1 MNRILLLIRWIVGIL
16 FIFSGLV
23 KANDPNGLSYK
34 MQEFFE
40 AWGWTGLDDYTLL
53 MAVGMNAFEIIAGL
67 ALIFGL
73 YMRLLSWVLLGLI
86 VFFTFL
92 TGYASLATNPDGSM
106 KFHSCGCFGDCLPL
120 DPTQSFL
127 KDLILLALIVI
138 LLIKQSSIRKTFQ
151 SVTINRLLLFV
162 SVLFGLGFQWYT
174 LNYLPLVDCLPF
186 KKGNDLLEMRK
197 MPVNAIPDSFDI
209 RFIYSKGGVDQEFD
223 RTALPDSTWSF
234 KDRKQVLVRK
244 GKNNEP
250 PIKDFILK
258 DDAGNDLTEQILSR
272 SGTHYLVFI
281 QTTQGLKAD
290 DPWIASIT
298 GLSTKSNV
306 TIITAVPDQVR
317 VLLGN
322 QKLSSSL
329 QIVSCDVTAIKT
341 AARTVPVLY
350 RMQGSRVV
358 EKISGAAAASWN

>member
-1 MNRILLLIRWIVGIL
+1 
-16 FIFSGLV
+16 
-23 KANDPNGLSYK
+23 

-40 AWGWTGLDDYTLL
+40 AWGWTGLDDYTLW
-53 MAVGMNAFEIIAGL
+53 MAVGMNAFEIIAGF
-67 ALIFGL
+67 ALLFGL

-86 VFFTFL
+86 LFFTFL

-127 KDLILLALIVI
+127 KDIVLLVLILVLVV
-138 LLIKQSSIRKTFQ
+138 KQSVIRQTFQ
-151 SVTINRLLLFV
+151 SASLNRLLLFA
-162 SVLFGLGFQWYT
+162 SILFGLGFQWYT
-174 LNYLPLVDCLPF
+174 LTYLPVVDCLPF

-197 MPVNAIPDSFDI
+197 MPANAIPDSFDI

-223 RTALPDSTWSF
+223 RKALPDSTWSF

-244 GKNNEP
+244 GINNEP

-258 DDAGNDLTEQILSR
+258 DDAGEDLTENILGH
-272 SGTHYLVFI
+272 SGAHYLLFI
-281 QTTQGLKAD
+281 QTTH
-290 DPWIASIT
+290 
-298 GLSTKSNV
+298 GLSAEDRWVTSMLELSSKSKV
-306 TIITAVPDQVR
+306 TIITAVPDEVR
-317 VLLGN
+317 ALLRN
-322 QKLSSSL
+322 KKLSSSI

-350 RMQGSRVV
+350 RMQGSRVE
-358 EKISGAAAASWN
+358 EKKSGAAAAAWN